1 MNNLPIVSF
10 LNESNSFGK
19 VCHLSQTVGYIFKN
33 ADTQT
38 MAQIGL
44 VCLGIFLA
52 DKSEKTL
59 NGKSIAFTSQT
70 VEFHHPVFV
79 IC

>member
-33 ADTQT
+33 ADTPN
-38 MAQIGL
+38 I
-44 VCLGIFLA
+44 
-52 DKSEKTL
+52 
-59 NGKSIAFTSQT
+59 
-70 VEFHHPVFV
+70 
-79 IC
+79 